1 VAGILVDTNGS
12 TSRPTREARTSAI
25 AEITG
30 NADAFLRQSQFSLQ
44 SASEPMPR
52 AAGGRPQVGLFPT
65 GSSWPSRVSVGRP
78 DQAPPVPEIRR
89 GKQSS
94 DDHNTRVSVSPPAS
108 PDPKHNVVDHDQAF
122 RCGWASVT
130 GAHPAPTAVNAGKGH
145 WGRVQRMHASAC
157 CSGEFSE
164 FGVHAKALEG
174 LRSLRATTYHLL
186 RNLTC
191 RDYLRA
197 WVRVRPRTYWGR
209 MMPEKILG
217 TRSARSGGLSARARP
232 GGHWGRMIARPVVAS
247 PCSG

>member
-1 VAGILVDTNGS
+1 MAGILVDTNGS

-52 AAGGRPQVGLFPT
+52 AAGGRPQVGGRRWACSRLGRP
-65 GSSWPSRVSVGRP
+65 GQSRVSVGRP

-89 GKQSS
+89 GKQSP
-94 DDHNTRVSVSPPAS
+94 DDPNTRARVSPPAS

-130 GAHPAPTAVNAGKGH
+130 GAHPATTAVNAGKGH

-157 CSGEFSE
+157 FSGELGE
-164 FGVHAKALEG
+164 HAKAL
-174 LRSLRATTYHLL
+174 
-186 RNLTC
+186 
-191 RDYLRA
+191 
-197 WVRVRPRTYWGR
+197 RV
-209 MMPEKILG
+209 
-217 TRSARSGGLSARARP
+217 
-232 GGHWGRMIARPVVAS
+232 
-247 PCSG
+247 